1 MARGRLT
8 RLPVRQR
15 IVLAVAA
22 SLIGL
27 GAATALAASGGL
39 LGGPPP
45 GIEVPPGAPSS
56 ATIADV
62 AAFDPFA
69 FEDGD
74 PDDFLERGRD
84 GYSHP
89 LYAFSPGGAA
99 ASAART
105 ARFRSRI
112 EDAAE
117 RHEIEPETLEALVL
131 LESAGRPTAVAG
143 DDPDSAVGLGQ
154 ILPGTATGLLG
165 MSVDLEASK
174 RLTRGIGRERGR
186 ARSARSPRVRRAAL
200 RRAAGFERRRRDVDE
215 RYDPTEA
222 LDGAAR
228 YLGIAQ
234 PRFGREDLAVASY
247 HMGIGNLQEVI
258 DAYVAPSRP
267 ARTTRATVER
277 EGLSYPRLLFDSSPL
292 ENRRA
297 HRLLAGFGD
306 DSRSYLF
313 RVEAAREIMELHR
326 DDPEELARLERLHA
340 LWPSGEPVLRPPEES
355 EPLADPGAL
364 RDAYDGGDLL
374 LLPDAPRRLGY
385 TLDAG
390 LGRFAAG
397 SERSDPSLYR
407 GLRPEAVATLLFITK
422 EVRRVAGRADLRVTD
437 AVRDPV
443 APPGA
448 GEPRRA
454 FSPHATG
461 YAFDVARDYASPRV
475 GRAFASVLE
484 RLRALRVIDY
494 VYERDEIHIGVGPD
508 AERLL
513 PVQEALVPEPE

>member
-1 MARGRLT
+1 M
-8 RLPVRQR
+8 
-15 IVLAVAA
+15 
-22 SLIGL
+22 S
-27 GAATALAASGGL
+27 
-39 LGGPPP
+39 
-45 GIEVPPGAPSS
+45 PGAPSS
-56 ATIADV
+56 ASIADV
-62 AAFDPFA
+62 AGFEPFA

-112 EDAAE
+112 EDAAD
-117 RHEIEPETLEALVL
+117 RHEIEAETLEALVL
-131 LESAGRPTAVAG
+131 LESAGRPDVAVG
-143 DDPDSAVGLGQ
+143 DDPERAVGLGQ
-154 ILPGTATGLLG
+154 ILPGTASGLLG
-165 MSVDLEASK
+165 MSVDLEASE
-174 RLTRGIGRERGR
+174 RLTRGIARERRR
-186 ARSARSPRVRRAAL
+186 ARRARSPRARRVAL
-200 RRAAGFERRRRDVDE
+200 RRAAGFARRRRDVDE
-215 RYDPTEA
+215 RYDPIDA

-247 HMGIGNLQEVI
+247 HMGIGNLKDVI
-258 DAYVAPSRP
+258 DAYVGPPRRGRSTSAI
-267 ARTTRATVER
+267 VEER
-277 EGLSYPRLLFDSSPL
+277 DLSYPRLLFDSSPL
-292 ENRRA
+292 ENRRTY
-297 HRLLAGFGD
+297 RLLAGFGD

-340 LWPSGEPVLRPPEES
+340 QWPSGELVLRPPEES
-355 EPLADPGAL
+355 EVFADPAAL

-374 LLPDAPRRLGY
+374 PLPDEPHRLGY
-385 TLDAG
+385 ALDPG

-397 SERSDPSLYR
+397 SEDSHPSLYR

-422 EVRRVAGRADLRVTD
+422 EVRRLAGRAGLRVTD
-437 AVRDPV
+437 ASRDPA
-443 APPGA
+443 APGGA
-448 GEPRRA
+448 GEPPRA

-461 YAFDVARDYASPRV
+461 YAFDIAREYGSPRV
-475 GRAFASVLE
+475 GRAFAYVLE
-484 RLRALRVIDY
+484 RLRTLRVIDY
-494 VYERDEIHIGVGPD
+494 VRERDEIHIGVGPD
-508 AERLL
+508 AELFL

>member
-1 MARGRLT
+1 MARRPRT

-15 IVLAVAA
+15 VALAVAA
-22 SLIGL
+22 LLGV
-27 GAATALAASGGL
+27 GAATALAAGGGL
-39 LGGPPP
+39 LDDRPP

-62 AAFDPFA
+62 ADFDPFA

-112 EDAAE
+112 EDAAD
-117 RHEIEPETLEALVL
+117 RHRIEADTLEALVM
-131 LESAGRPTAVAG
+131 LESAGRPDAVAG

-174 RLTRGIGRERGR
+174 RLTRRISRERAQARR
-186 ARSARSPRVRRAAL
+186 APSPRAQRAAL
-200 RRAAGFERRRRDVDE
+200 RRAAGFARRRRDVDE
-215 RYDPTEA
+215 RYDPTDA

-234 PRFGREDLAVASY
+234 PLFGREDLAVASY
-247 HMGIGNLQEVI
+247 HMGIGNLKDVI
-258 DAYVAPSRP
+258 DTYVAPSRP
-267 ARTTRATVER
+267 APTVSATVEER
-277 EGLSYPRLLFDSSPL
+277 DVSYTRLLFDSSPL
-292 ENRRA
+292 ENRRTY
-297 HRLLAGFGD
+297 RLLAGFGD

-313 RVEAAREIMELHR
+313 RVEAAREIMDLHR

-340 LWPSGEPVLRPPEES
+340 LWPSGELVLRPPDETDT
-355 EPLADPGAL
+355 LADPGAL
-364 RDAYDGGDLL
+364 RDAYEGGDLL
-374 LLPDAPRRLGY
+374 ALPDEPRRLGY
-385 TLDAG
+385 ALDPA

-397 SERSDPSLYR
+397 SETSDPSLYR

-437 AVRDPV
+437 AVRDPG
-443 APPGA
+443 APVGA
-448 GEPRRA
+448 GEAPRA

-461 YAFDVARDYASPRV
+461 YAFDIAREYRSPRV
-475 GRAFASVLE
+475 GRAFAYVLE

-494 VYERDEIHIGVGPD
+494 VYERDEIHVGVGPD
-508 AERLL
+508 ADRLL